1 MKMVTSLASLI
12 MSATMSSCVASTYVD
27 PPLISPTTNQ
37 LTATERREICN
48 SVFESHGKLISVS
61 WRGDLESEKWY
72 IGVIVQDE
80 ADRAAASAISW
91 EVVWRTKRALG
102 DWVHEPDWWRSFTYG
117 GEGVPPE
124 GIELCSFTGH
134 GSLTYYVAVGTME
147 ASGWM
152 RNERNAH
159 SAARKIALDKH
170 TDQERYGDYTGVMI
184 NNGWKTPEM
193 SNIRWEVP
201 WECDKVR
208 VPTKEQSNEEANES
222 SR

>member
-91 EVVWRTKRALG
+91 EVV
-102 DWVHEPDWWRSFTYG
+102 
-117 GEGVPPE
+117 
-124 GIELCSFTGH
+124 
-134 GSLTYYVAVGTME
+134 
-147 ASGWM
+147 
-152 RNERNAH
+152 
-159 SAARKIALDKH
+159 
-170 TDQERYGDYTGVMI
+170 
-184 NNGWKTPEM
+184 
-193 SNIRWEVP
+193 
-201 WECDKVR
+201 
-208 VPTKEQSNEEANES
+208 
-222 SR
+222 